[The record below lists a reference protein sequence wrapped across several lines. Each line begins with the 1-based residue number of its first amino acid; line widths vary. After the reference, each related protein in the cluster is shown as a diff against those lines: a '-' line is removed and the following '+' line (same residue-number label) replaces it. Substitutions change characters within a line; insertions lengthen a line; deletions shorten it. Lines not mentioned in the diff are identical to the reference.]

1 MERDFHQLGYET
13 RLVHN
18 FFDVAHRVVGREINP
33 SYMITFINLV
43 DLTEID
49 LIRKSWITKRKPTYT
64 AFIAKAISLA
74 LVEFPYANRRL
85 YSRWWLPFL
94 KTKFQLFHQVDIAIA
109 CERNEPGI
117 EVATFMDVLRN
128 VEKLSLS
135 DITDWLEKLSTCDM
149 SSNKQW
155 RDFFTLI
162 NKYPSWLSSLLISLP
177 LHFPSL
183 WYKWRGGAA
192 VISSPG
198 KYGVDLMLGSW
209 PAPLGFSFGYAK
221 DRLLSVEGK
230 ATARRSCY
238 LTLNWD
244 RRIMAGAQGARFFKR
259 IIEIL
264 EDPRKEMPGF
274 IA

>member
-1 MERDFHQLGYET
+1 MERNQHQVGYET
-13 RLVHN
+13 KSVHN
-18 FFDVAHRVVGREINP
+18 FFDVAHRVVGKEINP

-49 LIRKSWITKRKPTYT
+49 VIRKSWGSNKKPTYT

-74 LVEFPYANRRL
+74 LKEFPYANRRL
-85 YSRWWLPFL
+85 YRRWWLPFS
-94 KTKFQLFHQVDIAIA
+94 KTKFQIFNSVDIAIA

-128 VEKLSLS
+128 VEKLPLS
-135 DITDWLEKLSTCDM
+135 GITDWLEKLSASDM
-149 SSNKQW
+149 ANNKQW

-162 NKYPSWLSSLLISLP
+162 NTIPSCLSSYIISLP
-177 LHFPSL
+177 LYFPSL

-221 DRLLSVEGK
+221 ERLLSVQGK
-230 ATARRSCY
+230 PTVRRAFY

-259 IIEIL
+259 IVDIL
-264 EDPRKEMPGF
+264 EDPKREMPDF
-274 IA
+274 LV